1 MEDERILMREDET
14 MDELV
19 QCRLKLLQKRR
30 GYRFSLD
37 AVLLAHFANVKKGD
51 RILDLGAGSGIISL
65 ILARRFSSVEIT
77 GLEVQEAMTDM
88 AVRNIRLNKLENR
101 ITVQQGD
108 LRRIRTLF
116 DFGSFDCVVFNPPY
130 RKLKSGRVN
139 PEVEKALAR
148 HEIKGA
154 IGDFLSAAGY
164 VLKETGR
171 LYLIYPA
178 SRIVELFYR
187 MRVHRLEAKRMRMVH
202 SRMTSGADF
211 TLVEGLRGGGEEM
224 KVMPPLFIYE
234 DGEEY
239 SPEMKEIFRS
249 LSDSR

>member
-1 MEDERILMREDET
+1 

-37 AVLLAHFANVKKGD
+37 AVLLAHFASPKKRD
-51 RILDLGAGSGIISL
+51 RILDLGTGSGIISL

-77 GLEVQEAMTDM
+77 GLEVQDALTDM
-88 AVRNIRLNKLENR
+88 AVRNVRLNDLEKR
-101 ITVQQGD
+101 ITIQQGD
-108 LRRIRTLF
+108 LRHIRSFF
-116 DFGSFDCVVFNPPY
+116 DFGSFDCALFNPPY
-130 RKLKSGRVN
+130 RKLRSGRVN
-139 PEVEKALAR
+139 PEEEKALAR
-148 HEIKGA
+148 HEIKGS

-164 VLKETGR
+164 ILKEAGR

-178 SRIVELFYR
+178 SRIVELFYQ
-187 MRVHRLEAKRMRMVH
+187 MRVQRLEAKRMRMVH

-211 TLVEGLRGGGEEM
+211 ALVEGIRGGREEM
-224 KVMPPLFIYE
+224 KVMPPLFIYGE
-234 DGEEY
+234 GEEY